1 MFEVISNQQLA
12 TGIFELTIKTP
23 QLARHHQAG
32 QFCIIRASGHSERL
46 PLSIADKDP
55 QAGTISVVVQV
66 AGHSTQEMAAFAAGD
81 YLLDVVGPLG
91 QPTQIGN
98 PHRAAFVGGG
108 VGAAAGHLIVQEL
121 KEAGAEVV
129 SVIGFRNH
137 ELLIY
142 DTKLAR
148 ISDELIITTDDGSY
162 GHHGLVTEPLGER
175 LANGENF
182 DLIMVVGPV
191 VMMAA
196 VAEVTR
202 PYGIKTI
209 ASLNPIMVDG
219 TGMCG
224 ACRVTVGGQTRF
236 ACVDGPEFDA
246 HQVDFRELSER
257 LKMYQTGETQA
268 YEAGPHQCKV
278 EPRYWQA
285 RENDG

>member
-12 TGIFELTIKTP
+12 TDIFELTIKAP
-23 QLARHHQAG
+23 RIAQHHRPG
-32 QFCIIRASGHSERL
+32 QFCIIRAAQHCERL
-46 PLSIADKDP
+46 PLSVADKDSE
-55 QAGTISVVVQV
+55 AGTITTVVQA
-66 AGHSTQEMAAFAAGD
+66 AGHSTQEIVRFQPGD

-91 QPTQIGN
+91 QPTHIGN
-98 PHRAAFVGGG
+98 PKYAAFIGGG
-108 VGAAAGHLIVQEL
+108 FGAPAGYLML
-121 KEAGAEVV
+121 KALKDAGAELLAI
-129 SVIGFRNH
+129 IGFRTRD
-137 ELLIY
+137 LVIY
-142 DTKLAR
+142 EEKFHNV
-148 ISDELIITTDDGSY
+148 SDELIVTTDDGSY

-175 LANGENF
+175 LANGESF

-202 PYGIKTI
+202 PYGIKTL

-224 ACRVTVGGQTRF
+224 ACRVTVGGQTKF

-257 LKMYQTGETQA
+257 LKMYQAGETQA

-278 EPRYWQA
+278 EPRYWQV